1 MGVKH
6 VQPKPDAVIVD
17 FLHIFFG
24 NLSSMDTDNLQQKHF
39 IECHMLMTAG
49 LHSAID
55 MLSNN
60 NINQFISIIAIDP
73 DYHPIYKR
81 FIQTYVDLYYYK
93 EGCILSYN
101 DLSTCF
107 S

>member
-1 MGVKH
+1 MSVKQL
-6 VQPKPDAVIVD
+6 QPRPDAVIVD
-17 FLHIFFG
+17 FLHTFFG
-24 NLSSMDTDNLQQKHF
+24 NLSSMDSDNLQEKYF
-39 IECHMLMTAG
+39 IECHMLITAG

-60 NINQFISIIAIDP
+60 NINQSISIIAIDP
-73 DYHPIYKR
+73 DFHPIYKQ

-93 EGCILSYN
+93 EGCILSSK
-101 DLSTCF
+101 DLSTHF